1 MKTYVLKR
9 IIKAVPILMLLT
21 IICFFLIQ
29 IAPYDAI
36 DYIATPQMNKETIE
50 RLRRINGLDK
60 PVIMQYVIWVKNLIN
75 GDLGYS
81 IITHES
87 IKTSLIA
94 RIPNTA
100 ILMIPAY
107 LISNCIAVMIG
118 LFVSSR
124 KHSLLR
130 KIVDWLI
137 SLSLSIPFFW
147 FCLLLLYV
155 FGYLLDIFPISGMHS
170 IGETGVLDFLKH
182 YFLPFICLIFSFL
195 PDLIIYVETSAD
207 IEFKKDYITVQK
219 AMGATNLNILFRH
232 VSVNVL
238 MPILTKMGMEL
249 PMIRTGS
256 LIVETVFS
264 WPGMGSHYVKAIQA
278 MDYPVVM
285 TVLFFSGSLVI
296 LGNLLS
302 DISYFILDPR
312 ISS

>member
-1 MKTYVLKR
+1 MKTYILKR

-124 KHSLLR
+124 SHSLLR

-155 FGYLLDIFPISGMHS
+155 FGYL
-170 IGETGVLDFLKH
+170 
-182 YFLPFICLIFSFL
+182 
-195 PDLIIYVETSAD
+195 
-207 IEFKKDYITVQK
+207 
-219 AMGATNLNILFRH
+219 
-232 VSVNVL
+232 
-238 MPILTKMGMEL
+238 
-249 PMIRTGS
+249 
-256 LIVETVFS
+256 
-264 WPGMGSHYVKAIQA
+264 
-278 MDYPVVM
+278 
-285 TVLFFSGSLVI
+285 
-296 LGNLLS
+296 GNAQ
-302 DISYFILDPR
+302 YR
-312 ISS
+312 